1 MSDNKVDIEM
11 KKIFDMAAKKGSINE
26 EEIYFRLLKYDLSA
40 QEIQKFVKK
49 LESHLIKIL
58 KSAEENESENDDV
71 EFTGFMSVDDPVKM
85 YLKDIGK
92 VPLLTAEEEVDLA
105 KRILDGDNEAKAR
118 LCQANLRLVVS
129 IALG

>member
-49 LESHLIKIL
+49 LESHSIKI
-58 KSAEENESENDDV
+58 
-71 EFTGFMSVDDPVKM
+71 
-85 YLKDIGK
+85 
-92 VPLLTAEEEVDLA
+92 
-105 KRILDGDNEAKAR
+105 
-118 LCQANLRLVVS
+118 
-129 IALG
+129 